1 MKDRKSPIKF
11 TSNKTIEIDIKVL
24 KKIID
29 KNDQEGYQRLAN
41 ILLFEVLTVGDWEH
55 FTGKKIHQ

>member
-1 MKDRKSPIKF
+1 LELSR

-41 ILLFEVLTVGDWEH
+41 ILFFEVLTVGDWERL
-55 FTGKKIHQ
+55 TGQERDCME